1 MIIATRLLLQCSL
14 QKAFLWGVFFVFV
27 CVRVFLR
34 CVLVARFVLSLLLA
48 LFGALYDRTYVVH
61 GLAET
66 GVGVVFQC
74 VWCAWVA

>member
-14 QKAFLWGVFFVFV
+14 QKAFLWGVFFSCLSVF
-27 CVRVFLR
+27 VFLR
-34 CVLVARFVLSLLLA
+34 CVFVARFVLSLLLTM
-48 LFGALYDRTYVVH
+48 FGALYDRTYVVH

>member
-14 QKAFLWGVFFVFV
+14 QKAFLCFFFSCLSVF
-27 CVRVFLR
+27 VFLR
-34 CVLVARFVLSLLLA
+34 CVFVARFVLSLLLTM
-48 LFGALYDRTYVVH
+48 FGALYDRTYVVH